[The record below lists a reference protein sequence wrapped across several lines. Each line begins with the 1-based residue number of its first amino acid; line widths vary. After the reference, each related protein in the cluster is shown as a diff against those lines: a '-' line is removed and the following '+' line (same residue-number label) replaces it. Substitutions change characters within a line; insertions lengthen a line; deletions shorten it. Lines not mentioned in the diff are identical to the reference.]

1 MKKYKVTIDDK
12 TFILKVKDSHNYV
25 AIKGLF
31 FINEGRIN
39 ASSISQFP
47 KYDGVYKLEDKLFIS
62 AVRLD
67 PKKNGSLGHI
77 QAEKLI
83 PGNSKHLPGGI
94 SMGINWNN
102 NFYDESTYPTQARKY
117 KSQLASQTK
126 NYLTRG

>member
-1 MKKYKVTIDDK
+1 MKKYKVTIQDK
-12 TFILKVKDSHNYV
+12 TFILKVKDGHNYV

-31 FINEGRIN
+31 FINKEQIN
-39 ASSISQFP
+39 ARGINQFP
-47 KYDGVYKLEDKLFIS
+47 RYDGVYKLEDKLFVS

-83 PGNSKHLPGGI
+83 PKNSTQLPGGI
-94 SMGINWNN
+94 SMGIDWNN

-117 KSQLASQTK
+117 KSQLAAQAK